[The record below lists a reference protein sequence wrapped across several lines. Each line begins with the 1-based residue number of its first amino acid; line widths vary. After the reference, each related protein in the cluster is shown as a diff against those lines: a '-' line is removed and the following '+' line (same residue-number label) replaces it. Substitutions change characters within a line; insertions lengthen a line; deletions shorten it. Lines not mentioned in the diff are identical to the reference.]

1 MVELTKAELAVL
13 QVLWKQAPLSVR
25 EVHDQLDN
33 GWAYNTTKTVMDRM
47 SRKSLLE
54 RTRSHGVLIY
64 QPGLTR
70 VQGMASW
77 VRFIAQQVLELD
89 DRKVVNMF
97 ADSDLYSE
105 QELRE
110 LQQLLN
116 KAEKPEPPD

>member
-13 QVLWKQAPLSVR
+13 QVLWKQAPLTVR

-47 SRKSLLE
+47 ARKSLLE
-54 RTRSHGVLIY
+54 RSRLHGVLIY
-64 QPGLTR
+64 TPGLSR
-70 VQGMASW
+70 AQGMVSW
-77 VRFIAQQVLELD
+77 VRFIAQQVLEMD

-97 ADSDLYSE
+97 ADSDLYTE

-110 LQQLLN
+110 LQQLLD